1 MSRQLIRGAHIVS
14 MDPTI
19 GDIDSGDIL
28 IEDGVIV
35 EIGSRIGGVG
45 DADTTNAEGA
55 IALPGFVNTHTHLWQ
70 TPIRG
75 VGADCW
81 GEEYFPMIHP
91 YSHSVTAEVLHNAT
105 YIGAIEALS
114 HGVTTIFDFCHS
126 IHTPDHATRAA
137 DAFEEAGIRTIFGYS
152 MRARAE
158 AGGMSQEDRMSDA
171 RRVHAERFAGG
182 GLLNMVVAMN
192 NVDHVSDE
200 QNHAETALAKELGIR
215 RTIHTLFPSHVGEF
229 ARMGLLG
236 PDLQWVHTTASSD
249 VELGAIAEHGGS
261 LSITPE
267 SESLTTGMWPVTG
280 RALAAGIPL
289 GLGIDLPSVFSQ
301 SMTNQGRAA
310 LAFSRLHSSH
320 VRRMQGHPA
329 VRDGGEE
336 PIDVRRALSL
346 LTIEGAQ
353 SVGLGEVTG
362 SLSPGKQADIVLMRP
377 PRYVVPAGDIAA
389 WVVIESSRADIDSV
403 YVGGVKRVESGELV
417 GVDLARAEARARE
430 ARAVMTQH

>member
-1 MSRQLIRGAHIVS
+1 
-14 MDPTI
+14 
-19 GDIDSGDIL
+19 
-28 IEDGVIV
+28 
-35 EIGSRIGGVG
+35 
-45 DADTTNAEGA
+45 
-55 IALPGFVNTHTHLWQ
+55 
-70 TPIRG
+70 
-75 VGADCW
+75 
-81 GEEYFPMIHP
+81 
-91 YSHSVTAEVLHNAT
+91 
-105 YIGAIEALS
+105 
-114 HGVTTIFDFCHS
+114 
-126 IHTPDHATRAA
+126 
-137 DAFEEAGIRTIFGYS
+137 
-152 MRARAE
+152 
-158 AGGMSQEDRMSDA
+158 
-171 RRVHAERFAGG
+171 
-182 GLLNMVVAMN
+182 
-192 NVDHVSDE
+192 
-200 QNHAETALAKELGIR
+200 
-215 RTIHTLFPSHVGEF
+215 
-229 ARMGLLG
+229 
-236 PDLQWVHTTASSD
+236 
-249 VELGAIAEHGGS
+249 
-261 LSITPE
+261 
-267 SESLTTGMWPVTG
+267 MWPVTG